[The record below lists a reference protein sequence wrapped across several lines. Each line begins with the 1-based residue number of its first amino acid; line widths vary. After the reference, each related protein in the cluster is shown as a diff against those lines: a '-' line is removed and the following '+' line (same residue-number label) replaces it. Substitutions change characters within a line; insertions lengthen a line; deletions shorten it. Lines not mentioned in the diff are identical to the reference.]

1 MMTQIE
7 VEERM
12 YDMGIARAKAAT
24 ARNEESGEAAR
35 NPYAATIFQDFVH
48 ALAKI
53 IQQETAPTGKAG
65 QARTHVVALRPLDP
79 MAVAYLTVRVILNK
93 VMGGK
98 HTAGKSVDG
107 VTVRY
112 LANEIGKAVHS
123 ELVLAVLAE
132 KVPELY
138 HTLANDF
145 ARRRSKS
152 ERHRMTV
159 FKMQARANGVEV
171 PEWGATHRDV
181 VGLWLLGQCR
191 GLGLVLME
199 DINFEVNGRKVG
211 SRRPAAVCLA
221 PDVMATIDQ
230 INGFVEVN
238 RPAYGPCVE
247 PPLDWVAVDHGGFHT
262 EKMRRRHKYL
272 VKARAGARELL
283 KARPMGR
290 VLQAV
295 NALQRT
301 SWAVNED
308 ILRTLERASAA
319 GLEFGEIVADAPQQP
334 KPMPPEWLATI
345 GDADRTP
352 YQLAEFKEW
361 KREMTEWYTQQKLRG
376 LTWGRYRSAI
386 STARTFR
393 DYSHLYF
400 TYFLDSRGRAYPLT
414 YGVNPQGSDL
424 QKALLRFAEGK
435 ALHDEAAV
443 DWFLINGANR
453 WGFDKAT
460 LQERAA
466 WALERADQIIA
477 MADDPINNRDWT
489 QADKPLQFLA
499 WAIEFRDWSYDQRG
513 FKSHL
518 PVGLDGS
525 CNGLQHFSAMLRDE
539 VGGEATNLMDLKTMQ
554 DIYQRV
560 ADRAVERLES
570 AAPDDNTPVRQMW
583 LSHGVGRYVV
593 KRSVMTT
600 PYGVTKRAAV
610 RYVQS
615 DYLEPNK
622 VFEKSERGTAAAVLM
637 ESAWP
642 AIGDV
647 VVKAR
652 EGMEWLHKS
661 ARIIIKNQGEDSD
674 GVLSWETP
682 SGFLATQSYYE
693 PTSQRVKIMLLD
705 TEVRIKCDSE
715 SDDVSI
721 SRHSTGLAPNFVH
734 SMDAAHMHMVA
745 AAAGSLGIDALA
757 MIHDDFGTHAADTQ
771 KFFMLIRVMFH
782 DMYTAHDPIMDFHR
796 RYPETPEPPE
806 KGDLDLSEVLRSD
819 FFFS

>member
-1 MMTQIE
+1 M
-7 VEERM
+7 
-12 YDMGIARAKAAT
+12 
-24 ARNEESGEAAR
+24 
-35 NPYAATIFQDFVH
+35 
-48 ALAKI
+48 
-53 IQQETAPTGKAG
+53 
-65 QARTHVVALRPLDP
+65 
-79 MAVAYLTVRVILNK
+79 
-93 VMGGK
+93 
-98 HTAGKSVDG
+98 
-107 VTVRY
+107 
-112 LANEIGKAVHS
+112 
-123 ELVLAVLAE
+123 
-132 KVPELY
+132 
-138 HTLANDF
+138 
-145 ARRRSKS
+145 RR
-152 ERHRMTV
+152 
-159 FKMQARANGVEV
+159 
-171 PEWGATHRDV
+171 
-181 VGLWLLGQCR
+181 
-191 GLGLVLME
+191 
-199 DINFEVNGRKVG
+199 
-211 SRRPAAVCLA
+211 
-221 PDVMATIDQ
+221 IDQ
-230 INGFVEVN
+230 IKGYVSITS
-238 RPAYGPCVE
+238 PTYGPCVE
-247 PPLDWVAVDHGGFHT
+247 PPRDWTTAFDGGFHT
-262 EKMRRRHKYL
+262 AALRRVNPSL
-272 VKARAGARELL
+272 VACSASARDLYRDAHMPTVFA
-283 KARPMGR
+283 A
-290 VLQAV
+290 A

-301 SWAVNED
+301 AWRVNTGVLD
-308 ILRTLERASAA
+308 VIYGLAKA
-319 GLEFGEIVADAPQQP
+319 GVATDEIVSVEGPP
-334 KPMPPEWLATI
+334 KPLAPHWLTPGFAKEDMTDEQAT
-345 GDADRTP
+345 
-352 YQLAEFKEW
+352 EFKAW
-361 KREMTEWYTQQKLRG
+361 KRRVADWHTDKKLRG
-376 LTWGRYRSAI
+376 HKWGRFYAATRA
-386 STARTFR
+386 AEMFR
-393 DYSHLYF
+393 DYPELFFVYF
-400 TYFLDSRGRAYPLT
+400 ADSRGRLYPLT

-435 ALHDEAAV
+435 PLHDEAAV

-460 LQERAA
+460 LRERAA

-477 MADDPINNRDWT
+477 MADDPVNNRDWT

-539 VGGEATNLMDLKTMQ
+539 VGGEATNLLDLKTMQ

-560 ADRAVERLES
+560 ADRTVERLES
-570 AAPDDNTPVRQMW
+570 ADPDDNTPVRQMW
-583 LSHGVGRYVV
+583 LAHGVGRSEV

-622 VFEKSERGTAAAVLM
+622 VFEKSERGTAASVLM

-661 ARIIIKNQGEDSD
+661 ARIIVKNQGEDSD